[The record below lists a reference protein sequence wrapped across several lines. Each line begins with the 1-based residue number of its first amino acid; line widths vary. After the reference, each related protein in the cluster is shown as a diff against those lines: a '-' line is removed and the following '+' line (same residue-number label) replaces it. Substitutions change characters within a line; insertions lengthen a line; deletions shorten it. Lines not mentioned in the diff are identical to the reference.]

1 MIPPLLS
8 MNRYGHGLSAAKRI
22 GRRLEEERS
31 VERTHNEQ
39 RADVTRNWL
48 GYVCEAIITSGA
60 MPAWE
65 AVAYLAEHLI
75 GEAPNRHLLETKAPY
90 EATSQFLNRLYNPLV
105 EAASRDVS
113 LPSSAML
120 HTFTD
125 ISLTGNSAVLVV
137 YFPGHNL
144 PHQLLLLDAVRAWD
158 LMFPDEDCFNRWA
171 EERYRWIKTA
181 LATAIAKTRLSPLA
195 VQELTA

>member
-1 MIPPLLS
+1 M
-8 MNRYGHGLSAAKRI
+8 
-22 GRRLEEERS
+22 
-31 VERTHNEQ
+31 ERTCVEPSSG
-39 RADVTRNWL
+39 VTRNWL
-48 GYVCEAIITSGA
+48 GYVCEAVVASGA

-65 AVAYLAEHLI
+65 AVEYLTESLI
-75 GEAPNRHLLETKAPY
+75 GKAPNRRLLETPTPY
-90 EATSQFLNRLYNPLV
+90 EAISQFLSRLYNPLV
-105 EAASRDVS
+105 EAASRDVP

-120 HTFTD
+120 HAFLD

-158 LMFPDEDCFNRWA
+158 LMFPDEERFNRWA

-181 LATAIAKTRLSPLA
+181 LATAVADPRLSPLA
-195 VQELTA
+195 MQNVTA

>member
-1 MIPPLLS
+1 M
-8 MNRYGHGLSAAKRI
+8 
-22 GRRLEEERS
+22 EEERS
-31 VERTHNEQ
+31 VKPTHIEQ
-39 RADVTRNWL
+39 RADRTRNWL
-48 GYVCEAIITSGA
+48 SYVCEAIVTSGT

-65 AVAYLAEHLI
+65 AVDYLAEHLI

-105 EAASRDVS
+105 EAASRDVP
-113 LPSSAML
+113 LPSSAMI
-120 HTFTD
+120 HAFMD

-158 LMFPDEDCFNRWA
+158 LRFPDEDRFNRWA

-181 LATAIAKTRLSPLA
+181 LATAIANARLSPLA
-195 VQELTA
+195 VQGVTA